1 MEHYIKHKLR
11 SKKPFEVFFTG
22 LFIAVAIVGFIA
34 LFGYVTMRLWNWLM
48 PEIFD
53 LTTITYWQAIGLLIL
68 AKFFFGGL
76 GSERGSKKKKKT
88 KDYCNDDKPKRD
100 FSKWKLYDKFW
111 EEEGNE
117 AFNSFVK
124 KERGED
130 ELEIQPDK

>member
-22 LFIAVAIVGFIA
+22 LFIAVAIVGFLT

-53 LTTITYWQAIGLLIL
+53 LTTITFWQAVGLLIL
-68 AKFFFGGL
+68 AKFFFGGF
-76 GSERGSKKKKKT
+76 GSDRSSKKKKGSKE
-88 KDYCNDDKPKRD
+88 YCNDEKPIRD

-117 AFNSFVK
+117 AFNSYVR
-124 KERGED
+124 KERGES
-130 ELEIQPDK
+130 ELEIQQDK